1 MEEFYSFMET
11 KANFTDFGKDTDKD
25 TDKEQAI
32 KILEDEIYIAK
43 TFERNLS
50 SKNLK
55 KVLTYLKDK

>member
-11 KANFTDFGKDTDKD
+11 KANFTDFGKD